1 MCLGGAHEKRVG
13 VALWDRSERESERL
27 SGLTLRES
35 REACATESI
44 DSMYDDDSTVD

>member
-1 MCLGGAHEKRVG
+1 MCLGGAHGKRVG
-13 VALWDRSERESERL
+13 VALWETSERESERL
-27 SGLTLRES
+27 SGLTLRGS